1 MLFTSSFEVH
11 HKAGFLCIYI
21 KRNKFMPRQAAE
33 WSGKMMQNG
42 KPMEKQS
49 HVITLENRAN
59 MTLTGV
65 SEVVNFS
72 ETAVELITNMGG
84 LTVKGKSLNISR
96 LNTDTGELSVNGD
109 IHSMQYT
116 NVKKKTS
123 LLEGL
128 FK

>member
-1 MLFTSSFEVH
+1 MLFASSFEVH

-21 KRNKFMPRQAAE
+21 KRSKFMLRQAAE